1 MASNY
6 QQFLSLIAERYGRS
20 FNTYEALHAFS
31 INEQE
36 LFWQAVV
43 DYFKIDFSV
52 PAEQIFV
59 EGAKLWQTPYFLGAK
74 LSYAA
79 HLIRYASAHHLPL
92 IFKQEQG
99 EAQEVSWPALLKR
112 ALLYQKKL
120 QKLGVKKGD
129 RVAALCTNSPET
141 IAAFLATNS
150 LGAIWSSC
158 AVEFGYSALFDRFSS
173 IEPTVLFAHGHY
185 HYAAKRFDL
194 TKTRKQLEEKLKSI
208 KGTIVLEPLDN
219 VEDKADDLQS
229 LLASFSMVEVEF
241 DHPIY
246 ILFSSGTTGKPKAI
260 VHRTGAMLL
269 EHCKA
274 LGIHQGVS
282 ERDRY
287 FWFSTTGWMMWNY
300 SLSCLA
306 LGATLC
312 LYDGASNYPDD
323 LALWRY
329 AEVNTIHH
337 FGHGAAFYGY
347 LAENKRTFS
356 ELNLSAIRT
365 LGSTGSVLLPHA
377 FHFIRKQLPE
387 AEIHSISG
395 GTDVCTAFVGG
406 LSGRSTK
413 AGEIACKMLGAAV
426 DIFDENGTPLL
437 DEPGELVLTKPF
449 MALPLGFWGDT
460 QNKRFV
466 QSYFSTYSNVWKH
479 GDWAKQTSDNRIVIF
494 GRSDATLNRDG
505 VRIGTSE
512 IYAAL
517 ARFETV
523 EDALIIHLFD
533 SNTDS
538 LLLFIVSKKDID
550 SRQLKRYLQQECSP
564 RHKPDHIVRVDAIPY
579 TLNGKKIEIPVKRIL
594 EGEAVEN
601 VISLASVKNPKSL
614 YAFEALRPQVRTL
627 INAAT

>member
-6 QQFLSLIAERYGRS
+6 QQFLSLIAARYGRS
-20 FNTYEALHAFS
+20 FDSYESLHQFS
-31 INEQE
+31 ITEQGP
-36 LFWQAVV
+36 FWQAVV
-43 DYFKIDFSV
+43 AFFDLQFSE
-52 PAEQIFV
+52 AAQQLMV
-59 EGAKLWQTPYFLGAK
+59 EDEWLWQAQYFLGAK

-79 HLIRYASAHHLPL
+79 HLIRYARSDRPAIL
-92 IFKQEQG
+92 FKHEQRQ
-99 EAQEVSWPALLKR
+99 AQEISWAALLKR
-112 ALLYQKKL
+112 AAAYQQKL
-120 QKLGVKKGD
+120 RELGVKKGD

-141 IAAFLATNS
+141 VAAFLATNS

-158 AVEFGYSALFDRFSS
+158 AVEFGYAALFDRFSS
-173 IEPTVLFAHGHY
+173 IEPKVLFGHDHY
-185 HYAAKRFDL
+185 HYASKRFELNDTL
-194 TKTRKQLEEKLKSI
+194 KQLTDNLTSLKGLI
-208 KGTIVLEPLDN
+208 TLEPLSDS
-219 VEDKADDLQS
+219 EAKAEEFEGLQS
-229 LLASFSMVEVEF
+229 SFAMEAVEF

-260 VHRTGAMLL
+260 VHKTGAMLL

-274 LGIHQGVS
+274 LGIHQGVKQG
-282 ERDRY
+282 DRY
-287 FWFSTTGWMMWNY
+287 FWYSTTGWMMWNY
-300 SLSCLA
+300 SLSSLA

-323 LALWRY
+323 QVLWDY
-329 AEVNTIHH
+329 AEEKKINH
-337 FGHGAAFYGY
+337 FGHGAAFYAHM
-347 LAENKRTFS
+347 AESTQ
-356 ELNLSAIRT
+356 NLSERDLSAVQT
-365 LGSTGSVLLPHA
+365 LGSTGSVLLPQA
-377 FHFIRKQLPE
+377 FEFMRRELAH

-426 DIFDENGTPLL
+426 DIFDKNGTSLV

-449 MALPLGFWGDT
+449 IALPLGFWGDT

-466 QSYFSTYSNVWKH
+466 QSYFSTFDNVWKH

-538 LLLFIVSKKDID
+538 LFLFIVSKKDID
-550 SRQLKRYLQQECSP
+550 SQQLKRYLQQECSP
-564 RHKPDHIVRVDAIPY
+564 RHKPDHIIQIDAIPY

-601 VISLASVKNPKSL
+601 VISLASVKNPESL
-614 YAFEALRPQVRTL
+614 YAFKALRPQLNTL
-627 INAAT
+627 LNPNS